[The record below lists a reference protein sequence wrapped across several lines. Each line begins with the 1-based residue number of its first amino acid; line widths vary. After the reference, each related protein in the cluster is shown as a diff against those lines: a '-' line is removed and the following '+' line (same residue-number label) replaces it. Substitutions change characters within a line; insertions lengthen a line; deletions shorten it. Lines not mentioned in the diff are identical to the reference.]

1 MGGFSQRNR
10 KTKMEKKEKEKKRK
24 RKRDTVVRMTALKG
38 LLTHCRGMTLGGPCS
53 GLVAGQRFAV
63 NAWRLAG
70 ESNGA
75 FSAAAF
81 HTTAP
86 CQKLRMRGTVVSDG
100 AQKTVVVAVERIYKH
115 PVVKKYV
122 KTRNKFMAHDELD
135 QFKVKCSI

>member
-1 MGGFSQRNR
+1 MA
-10 KTKMEKKEKEKKRK
+10 
-24 RKRDTVVRMTALKG
+24 ALKG
-38 LLTHCRGMTLGGPCS
+38 LLAHCRGMTLGGPCS

-63 NAWRLAG
+63 NTWRLAG
-70 ESNGA
+70 E
-75 FSAAAF
+75 SAAAF

-122 KTRNKFMAHDELD
+122 KTRSKFMAHDELD